1 MNLIDEKYSLLCIIV
16 DFQNGSKILKEAKK
30 LGVTGGTFFLG
41 KGTVDNYLLDI
52 LGLNEIRKEIL
63 MMIINEELEDTI
75 FDELNRKFSFN
86 KPNHGISFSMPIK
99 SCIGLKNF
107 RYIPNPEKRGVNN
120 MQYEAIFTITDK
132 GLSDKVLEAAKSAGS
147 TGGTVIHGR
156 GSGTKE
162 NARLF
167 NIEIEPEKEIV
178 LILST
183 IEKTESIVNSIKEKL
198 NINHPGKG
206 IIFVLDVNKA
216 LGLFEK

>member
-1 MNLIDEKYSLLCIIV
+1 MNLMNKKYSLFCIIV
-16 DFQNGSKILKEAKK
+16 DFEKGSKVLKEAKK
-30 LGVTGGTFFLG
+30 LGATGGTFFLG
-41 KGTVDNYLLDI
+41 KGTVNDHLLDI
-52 LGLNEIRKEIL
+52 LSLNEIRKEIL
-63 MMIINEELEDTI
+63 IIIINEELEDTI
-75 FDELNRKFSFN
+75 YNGLNKKFSLD
-86 KPNHGISFSMPIK
+86 KPNHGIAFSMPIK
-99 SCIGLKNF
+99 NCIGFKTF
-107 RYIPNPEKRGVNN
+107 RYIANPEKRGVKD
-120 MQYEAIFTITDK
+120 MEYEAIFTIIDK
-132 GLSDKVLEAAKSAGS
+132 GLSDEVLEAAKSAGS

-156 GSGTKE
+156 GSGTRE

-206 IIFVLDVNKA
+206 IIFVLDVNKT